1 MYFCLSSGGCF
12 ILSYIGIACCQ
23 PCDWFRNTAD
33 RRQPVRGKLPDRGS
47 GHADR
52 KEGYA
57 DDRFLP
63 CGTAADY
70 VYSGD
75 FDWNF
80 IGRSEG
86 Q

>member
-1 MYFCLSSGGCF
+1 MDPIQFGVIMVVNLA
-12 ILSYIGIACCQ
+12 IGFVT
-23 PCDWFRNTAD
+23 PAD

-80 IGRSEG
+80 IRRSEG
-86 Q
+86 R